1 MIMMQIYNAK
11 YNDVAELIQNF
22 VLMAMETSAVAV
34 VVKPDFLQHFVGK
47 LQEVKV
53 NNQNITINSE
63 NLDYIYEI
71 LDKNNNLSV
80 MLSLVKQNN
89 SYNLV
94 VEKFNIDWFNSFV
107 FTDVVFIDK
116 NCDIAIDALKCKEK
130 VFFSITEQ

>member
-1 MIMMQIYNAK
+1 MMQIYNAN
-11 YNDVAELIQNF
+11 YNDVSELIQNF
-22 VLMAMETSAVAV
+22 VLMAMETNTVAA
-34 VVKPDFLQHFVGK
+34 VVKPNFLQHFVGK

-71 LDKNNNLSV
+71 LDKNSNLSV
-80 MLSLVKQNN
+80 MLSLVKHNN

-116 NCDIAIDALKCKEK
+116 NCDIAIDTLKCKEK
-130 VFFSITEQ
+130 VLFSITEQ

>member
-1 MIMMQIYNAK
+1 MIMMQIYNAN
-11 YNDVAELIQNF
+11 YNDVSELIQNF
-22 VLMAMETSAVAV
+22 VLMAMETNTVAA
-34 VVKPDFLQHFVGK
+34 VVKPNFLQHFMGK

-71 LDKNNNLSV
+71 LDKNSNLSV
-80 MLSLVKQNN
+80 MLSLVKHNN

-107 FTDVVFIDK
+107 FTDVIFIDK
-116 NCDIAIDALKCKEK
+116 KCDIAIDDLRCKEK
-130 VFFSITEQ
+130 VLFSITE